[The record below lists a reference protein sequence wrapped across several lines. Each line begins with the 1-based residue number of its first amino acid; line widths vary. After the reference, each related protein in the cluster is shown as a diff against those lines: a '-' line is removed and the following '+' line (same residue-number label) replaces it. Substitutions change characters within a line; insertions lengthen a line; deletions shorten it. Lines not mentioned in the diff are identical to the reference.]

1 MANSNAEL
9 PVGALA
15 YDTETKALGVVME
28 AFRNYYALR
37 PPRGGIEWDA
47 PREATRPATV
57 ADQIAPALAERN
69 ANSRQGL

>member
-1 MANSNAEL
+1 MSDPSAEL

-15 YDTETKALGVVME
+15 YDTETNALGVVME
-28 AFRNYYALR
+28 AYRNYYALR

-47 PREATRPATV
+47 PRDVIRPATV
-57 ADQIAPALAERN
+57 VDQIAPVLAERN

>member
-1 MANSNAEL
+1 MTDPNDEL

-28 AFRNYYALR
+28 AYRNYYALR

-47 PREATRPATV
+47 PRDLTRPATL
-57 ADQIAPALAERN
+57 ADQIAPVLAERN
-69 ANSRQGL
+69 ANSRLGL